1 MCLYCMYV
9 YVSYVYVCIVAAGT
23 RITAASPNDRLLRRH
38 PAGLTQGIPGHG
50 RKHFFP
56 PSLYPLTTRFRAPPP
71 SSPVGGPWT
80 APPVRLVGVPGQ
92 IRACRP
98 GPKPHPSLLGKFR
111 RSLRHTASATAP
123 QRPLP
128 TVIGACM
135 YVPVCA
141 CICMYCMYMYVYVCI
156 VCMCVYLTK
165 GNKYPQISPSVRA
178 TVGFWIYWPMSLWRR
193 AFESQNYLRSFAGIW
208 FPFWQHIAGHQVLAW
223 ATFSLLRLEQNRKK
237 NTYTYIQIQAYTSR
251 FKQIHAYT
259 RWY

>member
-1 MCLYCMYV
+1 MYVHVLYVCACIFQYAFSPDMPVRFSWRKTCPKCFLLKSWQINFCWWVNVCMCLYCMYV

-56 PSLYPLTTRFRAPPP
+56 PSLYPRTTRFRAPPP

-156 VCMCVYLTK
+156 VCMCVYLTR

-178 TVGFWIYWPMSLWRR
+178 TVGSVGDTDPCHSGDGCSSHRI
-193 AFESQNYLRSFAGIW
+193 I
-208 FPFWQHIAGHQVLAW
+208 
-223 ATFSLLRLEQNRKK
+223 
-237 NTYTYIQIQAYTSR
+237 
-251 FKQIHAYT
+251 
-259 RWY
+259 